1 MARYHIIWE
10 IDDEADSP
18 EAAARQAWK
27 AIRRPD
33 STLNIF
39 DVIDEEGT
47 HTRVDLQDG
56 AAGEASGESV

>member
-1 MARYHIIWE
+1 MAKYHIIWE

-18 EAAARQAWK
+18 EAAARQAWE

-39 DVIDEEGT
+39 DVIDDEGVR
-47 HTRVDLQDG
+47 TRVDLQD
-56 AAGEASGESV
+56 AAAREASREPG